1 MSSKEKTGVSRAM
14 GDICLKIPEQIVNV
28 IRFPPGDM
36 ESELK
41 KELALALYQRGVLTS
56 RNASILAGLDRWQFN
71 DLLKTRKIPRH
82 YTERDLTE
90 DIEYAHSH
98 Q

>member
-1 MSSKEKTGVSRAM
+1 M
-14 GDICLKIPEQIVNV
+14 GDICLNIPEQIVNV
-28 IRFPPGDM
+28 IRFPPGDI

-41 KELALALYQRGVLTS
+41 KELSLALYQRGVLTS
-56 RNASILAGLDRWQFN
+56 GNACILAGLDRWQFN
-71 DLLKTRKIPRH
+71 DLLKMRKIPRH

-90 DIEYAHSH
+90 DIEYARSH

>member
-1 MSSKEKTGVSRAM
+1 M

-56 RNASILAGLDRWQFN
+56 GNACILAGLDR
-71 DLLKTRKIPRH
+71 R
-82 YTERDLTE
+82 
-90 DIEYAHSH
+90 
-98 Q
+98 